1 MSDWLY
7 PDPGLAGLTVYVVPV
22 KLMLT
27 SAPVPIELVVNA
39 GPAKFPNASPPAPDV
54 VNDVIAPAP
63 STPVILISKSFVGL
77 APPNTLPGTLTT
89 PPTEY
94 PASVDPAFK
103 VTGLYILLVSVTSHV
118 APVPPAPAS
127 GGKSV

>member
-1 MSDWLY
+1 VSDWLY

-27 SAPVPIELVVNA
+27 SAPVPIEVVVNA
-39 GPAKFPNASPPAPDV
+39 GPAKFPNESPPAPDV

-63 STPVILISKSFVGL
+63 STPSILISKSFVGL
-77 APPNTLPGTLTT
+77 APPNTLPGILTT

-94 PASVDPAFK
+94 PASVDPAFR
-103 VTGLYILLVSVTSHV
+103 VTGLYILLVNTTSHV
-118 APVPPAPAS
+118 APVPPDPAS
-127 GGKSV
+127 GAKSV

>member
-1 MSDWLY
+1 MSEALY
-7 PDPGLAGLTVYVVPV
+7 PDPGLDVLTVYVVPV
-22 KLMLT
+22 NAMLT

-39 GPAKFPNASPPAPDV
+39 GPAIFPTASPPEPDV
-54 VNDVIAPAP
+54 VKDVITPVP
-63 STPVILISKSFVGL
+63 STPVTLISKSFVGL
-77 APPNTLPGTLTT
+77 APPNTLPGILIT

-94 PASVDPAFK
+94 PASVDPAFL
-103 VTGLYILLVSVTSHV
+103 VTGLYILLVNTTSHV